1 MQTAFTE
8 RDIALVKRMLAVSTM
23 QVFAKTEPRLDSAV
37 MNNDMLVIDGFT
49 IMLEPLYLYHRN
61 EEYFRYVLSAEVRTP
76 AARTEPEDVDYT
88 VLDATCQTLEESV
101 RMLLMH
107 MCWNMID
114 SALEADA
121 LAAAYAAD

>member
-8 RDIALVKRMLAVSTM
+8 RDIALVKRMLVASTM

-37 MNNDMLVIDGFT
+37 GDNDTLIIDGFYIT
-49 IMLEPLYLYHRN
+49 LEPVYR
-61 EEYFRYVLSAEVRTP
+61 EDAEYVRYVLSVEIHTP
-76 AARTEPEDVDYT
+76 ATRMEPEDVDVKELDSTYT
-88 VLDATCQTLEESV
+88 LVEAV
-101 RMLLMH
+101 RLLITH
-107 MCWNMID
+107 LCFDMID

>member
-8 RDIALVKRMLAVSTM
+8 RDIALVKRMLVASTM

-37 MNNDMLVIDGFT
+37 GDNDMLVIDGFT
-49 IMLEPLYLYHRN
+49 IVLEPMYHRD
-61 EEYFRYVLSAEVRTP
+61 EAYVRYVLSAEVRTP
-76 AARTEPEDVDYT
+76 ATRTEPEDVDYT
-88 VLDATCQTLEESV
+88 VLDSTYTLVEAV
-101 RMLLMH
+101 RLLITH

>member
-1 MQTAFTE
+1 MQIAFTE
-8 RDIALVKRMLAVSTM
+8 QDIALVKRMLAASTM

-37 MNNDMLVIDGFT
+37 TDNDTLVIDGFT
-49 IMLEPLYLYHRN
+49 ITLEPMYHRD
-61 EEYFRYVLSAEVRTP
+61 EAYVRYILSVEVHTP
-76 AARTEPEDVDYT
+76 ATRTEPEDVDYK